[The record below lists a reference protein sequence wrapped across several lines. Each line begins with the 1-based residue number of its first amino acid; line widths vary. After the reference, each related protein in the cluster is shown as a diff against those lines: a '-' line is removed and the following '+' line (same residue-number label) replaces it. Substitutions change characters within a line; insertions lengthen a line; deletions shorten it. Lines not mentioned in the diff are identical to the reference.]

1 VARFAAA
8 LLLLV
13 ALLAAAVA
21 SRPGSPPADF
31 TFVNRGDANTLDPA
45 RMSWLTDLRLARM
58 LYEPLVRNDVLH
70 EDLPIMPGVAERWKI
85 SADGRAYTFFLNPEA
100 AWSNGEPVTAH
111 DFVYSWRR
119 AMLPDTGS
127 KYISFFQLVEGAQD
141 FYDWRADALERMA
154 SENPP
159 FENGAALWDQTL
171 RAFDDMVSMEARG
184 NHELWMRLE
193 RPVPYF
199 LDVCAF
205 GVLSPVYPPLIERY
219 ESPDDR
225 TGRIEARSGWT
236 KPGIHVGNGP
246 FRMTAWRF
254 KDEMRMEASPHYWN
268 ADALDIRTVAVK
280 AIDDPNA
287 AVLAFRSGVVD
298 WVPDLTVGYR
308 AEIYKDKLEYYDEHH
323 ADYERLKAMGLDA
336 FTIDHRLP
344 PDPRLDVHVTPV
356 FGTYFYNFN
365 CSPRLPDGRRNPFA
379 DARVRRAFALAIDKK
394 AVTDE
399 VRRLGEPVAS
409 SLVPPGSLAGY
420 APPRGLP
427 DVGSA
432 ETEAQRQAI
441 IDRALELL
449 AEAGYENPA
458 EDFPITV
465 EILFN
470 EDAGHDLIAQVV
482 AKSWREHLGVP
493 VSLAQKELKVFRND
507 LKDHNFIIGRA
518 GWYGD
523 YPDPMTF
530 LEINRTGS
538 GNNDRNF
545 SSRAFDRLLAQA
557 REEPDEDRRAALL
570 LEAER
575 LIVADELPLIPIFH
589 YVDVA
594 MFDPKR
600 ITGLSP
606 NPRGQQ
612 DVDRVDVLGDGVG
625 DDEWKPM
632 RRGSAH

>member
-1 VARFAAA
+1 
-8 LLLLV
+8 
-13 ALLAAAVA
+13 
-21 SRPGSPPADF
+21 
-31 TFVNRGDANTLDPA
+31 
-45 RMSWLTDLRLARM
+45 
-58 LYEPLVRNDVLH
+58 
-70 EDLPIMPGVAERWKI
+70 
-85 SADGRAYTFFLNPEA
+85 
-100 AWSNGEPVTAH
+100 
-111 DFVYSWRR
+111 
-119 AMLPDTGS
+119 
-127 KYISFFQLVEGAQD
+127 
-141 FYDWRADALERMA
+141 
-154 SENPP
+154 
-159 FENGAALWDQTL
+159 
-171 RAFDDMVSMEARG
+171 
-184 NHELWMRLE
+184 
-193 RPVPYF
+193 
-199 LDVCAF
+199 
-205 GVLSPVYPPLIERY
+205 
-219 ESPDDR
+219 
-225 TGRIEARSGWT
+225 
-236 KPGIHVGNGP
+236 
-246 FRMTAWRF
+246 
-254 KDEMRMEASPHYWN
+254 
-268 ADALDIRTVAVK
+268 
-280 AIDDPNA
+280 
-287 AVLAFRSGVVD
+287 
-298 WVPDLTVGYR
+298 
-308 AEIYKDKLEYYDEHH
+308 
-323 ADYERLKAMGLDA
+323 
-336 FTIDHRLP
+336 
-344 PDPRLDVHVTPV
+344 
-356 FGTYFYNFN
+356 
-365 CSPRLPDGRRNPFA
+365 
-379 DARVRRAFALAIDKK
+379 
-394 AVTDE
+394 
-399 VRRLGEPVAS
+399 LGEPVAS

-420 APPRGLP
+420 EPPRGLP

-507 LKDHNFIIGRA
+507 LKDHNFIVGRA

-625 DDEWKPM
+625 DDDWKPL
-632 RRGSAH
+632 RRGSTY